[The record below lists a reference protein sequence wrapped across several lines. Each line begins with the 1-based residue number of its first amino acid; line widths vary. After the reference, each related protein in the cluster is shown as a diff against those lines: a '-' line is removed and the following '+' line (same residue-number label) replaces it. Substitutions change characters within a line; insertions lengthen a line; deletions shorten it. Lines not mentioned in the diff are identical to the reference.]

1 MQGCTDC
8 SYCTRLF
15 VPGTLGFSLVYA
27 ISTVGQ
33 LQFAVRQVAEVENMM
48 TSVERVV
55 TYTQLEEEPGYSI
68 AKRPPPD
75 WPREGGLRFENMSL
89 RYYDGG
95 PQVLKNLTFQVNPR
109 EKIGVAGRT
118 GAGKSSIVSALFRMP
133 EPTGNIY
140 VDGMAVGELNVQSTR
155 QVMSVITQDP
165 TLFSGPLRAN
175 LDPFSRYN
183 DEEIW
188 AVLEQ
193 VEMKRKVEDLPQA
206 LYYELSESGTNFGV
220 GERQLLCL
228 ARALLNKNKI
238 IVMDEATANVDFNTD
253 QRIQETIRSKFEDS
267 TVITIAHRL
276 NTIIDYDR
284 ILVMDKGQLV
294 EYDPPYELL
303 GREDGAFAELVH
315 NQAAALS

>member
-1 MQGCTDC
+1 
-8 SYCTRLF
+8 
-15 VPGTLGFSLVYA
+15 
-27 ISTVGQ
+27 
-33 LQFAVRQVAEVENMM
+33 MM
-48 TSVERVV
+48 TSVERVI

-68 AKRPPPD
+68 TKKPPPD
-75 WPREGGLRFENMSL
+75 WPQEGSMKFENMSL
-89 RYYDGG
+89 RYYEGG
-95 PQVLKNLTFQVNPR
+95 PQVLKNLSFQVNPR

-133 EPTGNIY
+133 NPQGQIY
-140 VDGMAVGELNVQSTR
+140 IDGEAIGELNLQSTR
-155 QVMSVITQDP
+155 QVMSVITQNP
-165 TLFSGPLRAN
+165 TLFSGPLRSN
-175 LDPFSRYN
+175 LDPFWRYT

-188 AVLEQ
+188 AVLDQ
-193 VEMKRKVEDLPQA
+193 VQMKSKVEDLPRK
-206 LYYELSESGTNFGV
+206 LSYELSESGTNFGV

-284 ILVMDKGQLV
+284 VLVMDKGQLI

-303 GREDGAFAELVH
+303 SRGDGAFTELFQ
-315 NQAAALS
+315 NQSAALL